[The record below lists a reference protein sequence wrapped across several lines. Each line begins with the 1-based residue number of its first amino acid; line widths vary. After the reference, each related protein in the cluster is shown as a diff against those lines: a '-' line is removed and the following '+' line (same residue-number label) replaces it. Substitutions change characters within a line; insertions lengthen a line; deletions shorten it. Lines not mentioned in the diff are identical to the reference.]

1 VIGRYGGMEAKEYP
15 CTWGFNEKAGMNEEE
30 LDKYI
35 TNSILPLYPDVCDCE
50 QKHVIIRCDTSPG
63 RSNVA
68 MLAKL
73 RSLGV
78 YLVPGVPNTMHVMQ
92 ETDQNYGRFKSD
104 FRFNLSVLSEV
115 RFAVNKTLTMSDIP
129 LLVFGGQSDGVVLVD
144 AFAKSFNSNKNK
156 EVWKSI
162 GAVPLM

>member
-15 CTWGFNEKAGMNEEE
+15 CTWGFNEKASMNEEE

-50 QKHVIIRCDTSPG
+50 RKRVIIRCDTGPG

-92 ETDQNYGRFKSD
+92 ETDWNYGRFKLD
-104 FRFNLSVLSEV
+104 FCFNLSVLSEV
-115 RFAVNKTLTMSDIP
+115 
-129 LLVFGGQSDGVVLVD
+129 
-144 AFAKSFNSNKNK
+144 
-156 EVWKSI
+156 
-162 GAVPLM
+162 